1 MAVMTTF
8 NCLIRLTILALVLT
22 SCSQLRIDVQQNSDP
37 AAKAPH
43 SDCLYCHS
51 VAKPEGE
58 TALFPSYVDPSHFCL
73 DCHNYTTNHHPVNF
87 IPTMQIKP
95 QFPLYLGRIECLT
108 CHEMHGGPQ
117 HKGTPMLLRGGPYT
131 DVRTIC
137 FNCHTAEQYA
147 TIDPHVMRQDDG
159 SQTVVNG
166 KVVCLYCHELE
177 PDPSQDRANMVL
189 FKADVSFLC
198 MRCHT
203 LMHTGYFEKHFLLT
217 PPDEIKKNIA
227 RPEIQER
234 FSLPLV
240 PRGRIT
246 CTTCHNPHQEGIISY
261 GPSAAG
267 ADSVHRLRD
276 ENVCI
281 GCH

>member
-1 MAVMTTF
+1 MSTF
-8 NCLIRLTILALVLT
+8 NRLIRLATLSIALT
-22 SCSQLRIDVQQNSDP
+22 SCSLFGTNFRAKSDSF
-37 AAKAPH
+37 AYKPH
-43 SDCLYCHS
+43 SDCKSCHIG
-51 VAKPEGE
+51 AKPEGE
-58 TALFPSYVDPSHFCL
+58 TARFPSYTDPSNFCL
-73 DCHNYTTNHHPVNF
+73 DCHNYTVNHHPVNL
-87 IPTMQIKP
+87 IPTMQIKS
-95 QFPLYLGRIECLT
+95 QFPLFSNEIKCLT

-117 HKGTPMLLRGGPYT
+117 RNGTPMLLRGGPYI
-131 DVRTIC
+131 DLRTMC
-137 FNCHTAEQYA
+137 FDCHTTEQYA
-147 TIDPHVMRQDDG
+147 HIDPHIMMNDG
-159 SQTVVNG
+159 EDRTFING

-177 PDPSQDRANMVL
+177 PDPSRDRANMVL

-198 MRCHT
+198 LRCHP
-203 LMHTGYFEKHFLLT
+203 LMHADYFEKHFLVT
-217 PPDEIKKNIA
+217 PSDEVYKNIN
-227 RPEIQER
+227 RPEIRER

-276 ENVCI
+276 EHVCI